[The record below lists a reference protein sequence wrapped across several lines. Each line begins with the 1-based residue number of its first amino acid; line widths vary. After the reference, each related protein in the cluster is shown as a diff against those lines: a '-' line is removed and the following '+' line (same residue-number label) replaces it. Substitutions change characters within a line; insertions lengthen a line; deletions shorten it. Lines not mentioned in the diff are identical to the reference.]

1 MSKNYKLCVTI
12 LLIFYFRSENTP
24 FNPAKSMINHMKGNS
39 WKDSKP
45 NVAKDNRKNSDESK
59 WEFEDE
65 RYKGLDPQLVEKIE
79 GDILQKSPSVTWNE
93 IAGLDFAK
101 KTIKEII
108 ILPLMRPDIFKG
120 IRTPSKGVLLFGPPG
135 TGKTM
140 IGKAIATESKS
151 TFFSISAS
159 TLTSKWVGE
168 GEKMVRTLFALAAIH
183 QPSVVFIDEI
193 DSLLWAR
200 SENDQEGSR
209 RLKTEFMV
217 QFGGTRSDQ
226 EDRVL
231 IIGATNRPEELDDAI
246 RRRLE
251 KRLYIPLPNSEGRKV
266 YISNIIEMER
276 TEGIQ
281 INMNDQEIDE
291 IVALTK
297 GYSGADLK
305 SLWTEAAMVP
315 VRSVIDK
322 ISTINADSIRGVNI
336 NDFK

>member
-1 MSKNYKLCVTI
+1 
-12 LLIFYFRSENTP
+12 
-24 FNPAKSMINHMKGNS
+24 MKGFNNS
-39 WKDSKP
+39 TSNQTSNTTKETRRQSDDSKC
-45 NVAKDNRKNSDESK
+45 
-59 WEFEDE
+59 EFEDE
-65 RYKGLDPQLVEKIE
+65 RYKGLDPQMVEKIE
-79 GDILQKSPSVTWNE
+79 GDILEKSPSVTWND
-93 IAGLDFAK
+93 IAGLEFAK

-168 GEKMVRTLFALAAIH
+168 GEKMVKTLFALAAIH

-217 QFGGTRSDQ
+217 QFGGTRSAQ

-251 KRLYIPLPNSEGRKV
+251 KRLYIPLPNKEGRKV
-266 YISNIIEMER
+266 YITNIINMER
-276 TEGIQ
+276 NEGIQ
-281 INMNDQEIDE
+281 INMSDEEIIE
-291 IVALTK
+291 IVSLTK

-305 SLWTEAAMVP
+305 SLCTEAAMIP
-315 VRSVIDK
+315 VRSVLDK
-322 ISTINADSIRGVNI
+322 ISTIEAEHIRSVNI
-336 NDFK
+336 NDFKYVDIIGHFLKI